1 MITFDKDKLKQYIE
15 AYKANFEQIN
25 REEIYKW
32 CFVKI
37 FQDNWDINALNF
49 KGMFAKAVADKT
61 ITPSGVKKENNI
73 LVSSNY
79 NPRYI
84 ILKLS
89 EKEPEIVRNLFIEL
103 FNESEKLDL
112 RNERF
117 QYKTKELY
125 EKYKDKEIFGKS
137 FKWSHQDNLAVS
149 YYLFL
154 KYPEKYYITKFG
166 VIESCASALEC
177 EWKPKKGKFENI
189 EKCREFFD
197 GICEVV
203 KEDGDLL
210 ALSKERLENDLC
222 YKDENFKIL
231 TQDIAYF
238 IYKEQNKEKN
248 IDNDNFYTKKDFLKK
263 VFMTPENYDKLYM
276 LLKRKKNIILQG
288 APGVGKTYAA
298 KRLAYSLI
306 GAKDDSKIEMVQFHQ
321 NYSYEDFVMG
331 YRPSENGF
339 NLQKGVFYEFCQKAR
354 NDLDNNYYFIIDE
367 INRGNLSS
375 IFGELLMLI
384 ESDYRDEPVAL
395 VYKKEEK
402 FSVPPNVYIIGMMNT
417 ADRSIAMIDYALRRR
432 FSFFT
437 MQPGFETEGFKQIQ
451 KEAHS
456 EIFNEL
462 IKRLIELNKD
472 IVEDTSLGEGFCIG
486 HSYFVYDKDKSP
498 TGGVDAWLKNI
509 IEYDICPMI
518 DEYWFDDKDKANGWK
533 KTLLGVFDK

>member
-1 MITFDKDKLKQYIE
+1 MNLSQIKRIYECADAVYKGRIDKQEAKKRLYSEFKNIKETTHE
-15 AYKANFEQIN
+15 AYLNGYLEMLKG
-25 REEIYKW
+25 EEYHRNVSAEIIEYYLLRIKENYGISALGKSLSAIQKNILYQYKGDKNIKSNKTR
-32 CFVKI
+32 KI
-37 FQDNWDINALNF
+37 CQKI
-49 KGMFAKAVADKT
+49 AD
-61 ITPSGVKKENNI
+61 ENNI
-73 LVSSNY
+73 DINFDDSIFKNF
-79 NPRYI
+79 
-84 ILKLS
+84 LKNT
-89 EKEPEIVRNLFIEL
+89 I
-103 FNESEKLDL
+103 ESEKD
-112 RNERF
+112 NV
-117 QYKTKELY
+117 
-125 EKYKDKEIFGKS
+125 EIE
-137 FKWSHQDNLAVS
+137 DNA
-149 YYLFL
+149 YNKQNFL
-154 KYPEKYYITKFG
+154 KE
-166 VIESCASALEC
+166 
-177 EWKPKKGKFENI
+177 
-189 EKCREFFD
+189 
-197 GICEVV
+197 
-203 KEDGDLL
+203 
-210 ALSKERLENDLC
+210 
-222 YKDENFKIL
+222 
-231 TQDIAYF
+231 
-238 IYKEQNKEKN
+238 
-248 IDNDNFYTKKDFLKK
+248 

-354 NDLDNNYYFIIDE
+354 NDLENDYYFIIDE

-384 ESDYRDEPVAL
+384 ESDYRDVPVTL

-402 FSVPPNVYIIGMMNT
+402 FSVPHNVYIIGMMNT

-437 MQPGFETEGFKQIQ
+437 MHPGFETAGFKQMQ
-451 KEAHS
+451 QEANS

-472 IVEDTSLGEGFCIG
+472 IAEDTSLGEGFCIG
-486 HSYFVYDKDKSP
+486 HSYFVYDKDKP
-498 TGGVDAWLKNI
+498 QTGGVDAWLKNV

-518 DEYWFDDKDKANGWK
+518 DEYWFDDKDKANWWK